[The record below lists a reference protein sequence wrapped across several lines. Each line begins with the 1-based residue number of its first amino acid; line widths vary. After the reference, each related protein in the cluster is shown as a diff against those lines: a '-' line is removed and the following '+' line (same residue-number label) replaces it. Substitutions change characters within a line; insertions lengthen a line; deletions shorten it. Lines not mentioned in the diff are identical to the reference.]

1 MRTDKRRL
9 EGLFILK
16 LFDLFP
22 HSKMWGKRESDAW
35 DDYLKGVGCRLVHTP
50 DGLLPTRSPKTVHVK
65 DPGNMDFHIQMTR
78 ETALKILAL
87 GLP

>member
-1 MRTDKRRL
+1 MRTDKRKL
-9 EGLFILK
+9 EELFILK

-22 HSKMWGKRESDAW
+22 RSKTWGERESETW
-35 DDYLKGVGCRLVHTP
+35 DEYLKGVGCRLVHTP
-50 DGLLPTRSPKTVHVK
+50 GGLLPKRSPKTVHVK

-78 ETALKILAL
+78 ETALKILTL